1 MASTMSG
8 ATSAVRMG
16 AWVFTPALAGNARA
30 TLQDD
35 YRRVDLRYSAKL
47 LEDLLAE
54 LGLIEAHFTTLAST
68 PKGCGVHCHELR
80 SQVVAHV

>member
-1 MASTMSG
+1 LAGTMSG

-16 AWVFTPALAGNARA
+16 AWVFTPALTGSARA

-35 YRRVDLRYSAKL
+35 CRRVDLRYSAQL

-68 PKGCGVHCHELR
+68 PKGCGVHSHELR
-80 SQVVAHV
+80 PRVVAHV